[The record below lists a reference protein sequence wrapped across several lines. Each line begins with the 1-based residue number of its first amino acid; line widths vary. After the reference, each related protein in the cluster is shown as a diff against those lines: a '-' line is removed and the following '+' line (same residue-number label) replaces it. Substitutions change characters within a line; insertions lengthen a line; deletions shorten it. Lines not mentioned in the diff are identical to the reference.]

1 MELHR
6 GTLHADDRFHPFRA
20 VSQAVSGLIL
30 LLLVFFPAR
39 ALAQISV
46 EAAPLRIEL
55 QAGPGSAATQGVTVW
70 NSGKETVRVRAR
82 VSDWDLAR
90 DGSPQFEGVP
100 ENGPYS
106 ASGWIRIAPPELLI
120 DPGKE
125 GIVRFNLT
133 VPQQA
138 EPAGYRTGI
147 LFEFLPSTAAPGSKG
162 REVQFRS
169 RIASL
174 IYVNVGVPPIAV
186 ELTDLVSRTTKEGL
200 HVVAVLKNTG
210 KRTVRTKGTMT
221 LFDRAGTAASQ
232 VPLPDAPLLPER
244 EREVAIPVT
253 PAGKPMPDG
262 EYRVE
267 VRIDVGMPAL
277 IVGETTLK
285 VPK

>member
-1 MELHR
+1 MS
-6 GTLHADDRFHPFRA
+6 RA
-20 VSQAVSGLIL
+20 LSGLIL
-30 LLLVFFPAR
+30 LLVLFPTGAR
-39 ALAQISV
+39 AQISV

-55 QAGPGSAATQGVTVW
+55 QASAGSVATQAVTVW

-100 ENGPYS
+100 EGGPYS
-106 ASGWIRIAPPELLI
+106 ANEWIRVAPPELVI

-133 VPQQA
+133 VPQDVEA
-138 EPAGYRTGI
+138 AGYRTGI
-147 LFEFLPSTAAPGSKG
+147 LFEFLPSSSTPGSKG

-174 IYVNVGVPPIAV
+174 IYVNVGTPPINV
-186 ELTDLVSRTTKEGL
+186 ELTDLVTRSTREGL
-200 HVVAVLKNTG
+200 QVIAVLKNTS
-210 KRTVRTKGTMT
+210 KRTVRTKGTLT
-221 LFDRAGTAASQ
+221 LLDRATGTTVSQ
-232 VPLPDAPLLPER
+232 MPLPDVPLLPER

-253 PAGKPMPDG
+253 ATGKPLPDG

>member
-1 MELHR
+1 MSL
-6 GTLHADDRFHPFRA
+6 
-20 VSQAVSGLIL
+20 AVSGLIL
-30 LLLVFFPAR
+30 LLVVFPAQ
-39 ALAQISV
+39 AGAQISV

-55 QAGPGSAATQGVTVW
+55 QAAGGSVATQAVTVW

-82 VSDWDLAR
+82 ITDWDLAR

-125 GIVRFNLT
+125 GVVRFNLT
-133 VPQQA
+133 VPQQV
-138 EPAGYRTGI
+138 EPAGYRKGI
-147 LFEFLPSTAAPGSKG
+147 LFEFLPPTATPGSKG
-162 REVQFRS
+162 REVSFRS

-174 IYVNVGVPPIAV
+174 IYVNIGAPPVAV
-186 ELTDLVSRTTKEGL
+186 ELMDLVSRTTKEGL
-200 HVVAVLKNTG
+200 HVIAVLKNTS

-221 LFDRAGTAASQ
+221 LLDRGGAAASQ
-232 VPLPDAPLLPER
+232 VSLPDVPLLPER
-244 EREVAIPVT
+244 EREVAIPAT
-253 PAGKPMPDG
+253 TTGKPLPDG

>member
-1 MELHR
+1 MNR
-6 GTLHADDRFHPFRA
+6 
-20 VSQAVSGLIL
+20 AVSGLF
-30 LLLVFFPAR
+30 LLLVPFPGVVVH
-39 ALAQISV
+39 AQVSV

-55 QAGPGSAATQGVTVW
+55 QAGPGSVATQAITVW
-70 NSGKETVRVRAR
+70 NSGKEPVRVRAR
-82 VSDWDLAR
+82 ITDWDLAR
-90 DGSPQFEGVP
+90 DGTPQFEGVA
-100 ENGPYS
+100 EGGPYS

-125 GIVRFNLT
+125 GVVRFNLT
-133 VPQQA
+133 VPQEV

-147 LFEFLPSTAAPGSKG
+147 LFEFLPPSSTAATKG

-174 IYVNVGVPPIAV
+174 IYANVGAPPVNV
-186 ELTDLVSRTTKEGL
+186 ELTDLLTRTTKEGL
-200 HVVAVLKNTG
+200 RIVAVLKNTS
-210 KRTVRTKGTMT
+210 KRTVRTKGSMT
-221 LFDRAGTAASQ
+221 LFDRAGAAVSQ
-232 VPLPDAPLLPER
+232 VPMPDVPLLPER

-253 PAGKPMPDG
+253 TTEKPLADG

-267 VRIDVGMPAL
+267 VRMDVGMPAL

>member
-1 MELHR
+1 MS
-6 GTLHADDRFHPFRA
+6 RA
-20 VSQAVSGLIL
+20 LAGLIL
-30 LLLVFFPAR
+30 LLVLFPTG

-55 QAGPGSAATQGVTVW
+55 QASPGSVATQAVTVW

-82 VSDWDLAR
+82 ISDWDLAR
-90 DGSPQFEGVP
+90 DGSPQFEGVA
-100 ENGPYS
+100 ESGPYS
-106 ASGWIRIAPPELLI
+106 ASGWIRVAPPELLI

-133 VPQQA
+133 VPQDVEA
-138 EPAGYRTGI
+138 AGYRTGI
-147 LFEFLPSTAAPGSKG
+147 LFEFLPSSSTPSTKG

-174 IYVNVGVPPIAV
+174 IYVNVGTPPINV
-186 ELTDLVSRTTKEGL
+186 ELTDLVTRSTKEGL
-200 HVVAVLKNTG
+200 HVIAVLKNTS
-210 KRTVRTKGTMT
+210 KRTVRTNGAMT
-221 LFDRAGTAASQ
+221 LLDRAGTAVSQ
-232 VPLPDAPLLPER
+232 VPLPDVPLLPER

-253 PAGKPMPDG
+253 ATGKPLPDG

>member
-1 MELHR
+1 MSR
-6 GTLHADDRFHPFRA
+6 
-20 VSQAVSGLIL
+20 AVSGLIL
-30 LLLVFFPAR
+30 LLVVFPAR
-39 ALAQISV
+39 AWAQISV

-55 QAGPGSAATQGVTVW
+55 QAAPGSAATQAVTVW
-70 NSGKETVRVRAR
+70 NSGTETVRVRAR
-82 VSDWDLAR
+82 ISDWDLAR

-133 VPQQA
+133 VPQQV

-147 LFEFLPSTAAPGSKG
+147 LFEFLPPTATPGSKG

-174 IYVNVGVPPIAV
+174 IYVNVGPPAATI
-186 ELTDLVSRTTKEGL
+186 ELTNLQVQAADRGTAI
-200 HVVAVLKNTG
+200 VAALKNGSRFTT
-210 KRTVRTKGTMT
+210 RTRGT
-221 LFDRAGTAASQ
+221 LQVYDRAGAAVANLT
-232 VPLPDAPLLPER
+232 VPDVPVLPES
-244 EREVAIPVT
+244 ERELAISADDAVRSL
-253 PAGKPMPDG
+253 PAG

-267 VRIDVGMPAL
+267 LKLDFGMPAL
-277 IVGETTLK
+277 LVGETTLR
-285 VPK
+285 VAR

>member
-1 MELHR
+1 
-6 GTLHADDRFHPFRA
+6 
-20 VSQAVSGLIL
+20 VSRAVSGLF
-30 LLLVFFPAR
+30 LLLVLFPGGVN
-39 ALAQISV
+39 AQVSV

-55 QAGPGSAATQGVTVW
+55 QAGPGSAATQAITVW
-70 NSGKETVRVRAR
+70 NSGKEPVRVRAR
-82 VSDWDLAR
+82 VTDWDLAH
-90 DGSPQFEGVP
+90 DGTPQFEGVP
-100 ENGPYS
+100 EGGPYS
-106 ASGWIRIAPPELLI
+106 ASGWIRLAPPELVI

-133 VPQQA
+133 VPQDV

-147 LFEFLPSTAAPGSKG
+147 LFEFHPSSSTAATKG

-174 IYVNVGVPPIAV
+174 IYVNVGAPPVNV
-186 ELTDLVSRTTKEGL
+186 ELTDLLSRMTKEGL
-200 HVVAVLKNTG
+200 RIVAVLKNTG
-210 KRTVRTKGTMT
+210 KRTIRTKGSMT
-221 LFDRAGTAASQ
+221 LFDRAGAAVSQ
-232 VPLPDAPLLPER
+232 VALPDVPLLPER

-253 PAGKPMPDG
+253 AADKPLADG

>member
-1 MELHR
+1 MS
-6 GTLHADDRFHPFRA
+6 RA
-20 VSQAVSGLIL
+20 VPGLIL
-30 LLLVFFPAR
+30 LLVVFPAQ
-39 ALAQISV
+39 AGAQISV

-55 QAGPGSAATQGVTVW
+55 QAAGGSVATQAVTVW

-82 VSDWDLAR
+82 ITDWDLAR

-125 GIVRFNLT
+125 GVVRFNLT
-133 VPQQA
+133 VPQQV

-147 LFEFLPSTAAPGSKG
+147 LFEFLPSTATPGSKG
-162 REVQFRS
+162 REVSFRS

-174 IYVNVGVPPIAV
+174 IYVNIGAPPVAV
-186 ELTDLVSRTTKEGL
+186 ELMDLVSRTTKEGL
-200 HVVAVLKNTG
+200 HVIAVLKNTS

-221 LFDRAGTAASQ
+221 LLDRGGAAASQ
-232 VPLPDAPLLPER
+232 VSLPDVPLLPER

-253 PAGKPMPDG
+253 TTGTPLPDG

-277 IVGETTLK
+277 LVGETTIK

>member
-1 MELHR
+1 
-6 GTLHADDRFHPFRA
+6 
-20 VSQAVSGLIL
+20 VIQAVSGLIL
-30 LLLVFFPAR
+30 LLAAVPAAR
-39 ALAQISV
+39 AQISV

-55 QAGPGSAATQGVTVW
+55 QASPGSVATQAVTVW
-70 NSGKETVRVRAR
+70 NSGQETVRVRAR
-82 VSDWDLAR
+82 ISDWDLAR

-106 ASGWIRIAPPELLI
+106 ASAWLRIAPPELII

-133 VPQQA
+133 VPQQV

-147 LFEFLPSTAAPGSKG
+147 LFEFHPSTAAAGGRG

-174 IYVNVGVPPIAV
+174 IYVNVGSPPVAV
-186 ELTDLVSRTTKEGL
+186 ELMDLLSRSTNEGL
-200 HVVAVLKNTG
+200 QVVAVLKNASR
-210 KRTVRTKGTMT
+210 RTVRTKGTMT
-221 LFDRAGTAASQ
+221 LFDRAGGAASQ
-232 VPLPDAPLLPER
+232 VPLPDVPLLPER
-244 EREVAIPVT
+244 EREVAIPVAA
-253 PAGKPMPDG
+253 AGKTVPEG

-285 VPK
+285 VPR

>member
-1 MELHR
+1 MS
-6 GTLHADDRFHPFRA
+6 RA
-20 VSQAVSGLIL
+20 LSGLIL
-30 LLLVFFPAR
+30 LLAVFFPAR

-55 QAGPGSAATQGVTVW
+55 QAAGGSVATQAVTVW

-82 VSDWDLAR
+82 ISDWDLAR

-125 GIVRFNLT
+125 GVVRFNLT
-133 VPQQA
+133 VPQQV

-147 LFEFLPSTAAPGSKG
+147 LFEFLPPTATPGSKG
-162 REVQFRS
+162 REVSFRS

-174 IYVNVGVPPIAV
+174 IYVNVGAPPIAV
-186 ELTDLVSRTTKEGL
+186 ELMDLVSRTTKEGL
-200 HVVAVLKNTG
+200 HVIAVLKNTS

-221 LFDRAGTAASQ
+221 LLDRSGAATQ
-232 VPLPDAPLLPER
+232 VPLPDVPLLPER

-253 PAGKPMPDG
+253 TIGKPLPDG

>member
-1 MELHR
+1 MSR
-6 GTLHADDRFHPFRA
+6 
-20 VSQAVSGLIL
+20 AVSGLIL
-30 LLLVFFPAR
+30 LLVVFPAR
-39 ALAQISV
+39 ARAQISV

-55 QAGPGSAATQGVTVW
+55 QAAPGSAATQAVTVW
-70 NSGKETVRVRAR
+70 NSGTETVRVRAR
-82 VSDWDLAR
+82 ISDWDLAR

-133 VPQQA
+133 VPQQV

-147 LFEFLPSTAAPGSKG
+147 LFEFLPPTATPGSKG

-174 IYVNVGVPPIAV
+174 IYVNVGTPPIAV
-186 ELTDLVSRTTKEGL
+186 ELVDLVSRTTREGL
-200 HVVAVLKNTG
+200 HVIAVLKNTS

-221 LFDRAGTAASQ
+221 LFDRGGAAASQ
-232 VPLPDAPLLPER
+232 VPLPDVPLLPER
-244 EREVAIPVT
+244 EREVAIPVAAT
-253 PAGKPMPDG
+253 GKPVPDG